1 MLLRCSSIC
10 SILSKDKDGDK
21 TNWLSFPA
29 DVPFIFKP
37 FFFVFIFMWWYI
49 HLMRVVLEMVKGK
62 LKTDD
67 NSVRRKRP
75 LTNWSAARYIYS
87 LDGQYH

>member
-37 FFFVFIFMWWYI
+37 FFFCI
-49 HLMRVVLEMVKGK
+49 HFYVVV
-62 LKTDD
+62 
-67 NSVRRKRP
+67 
-75 LTNWSAARYIYS
+75 YS
-87 LDGQYH
+87 LDASGSGNGQRKVKDRR